1 MASGQTVLQRTPL
14 GLQISQE
21 LRRQILFG
29 HLDAGTPLTQQDLCD
44 RFGTSRMPVRDAI
57 NMLVMD
63 GLATRPNN
71 RDAVVA
77 DITLEDILDAF
88 EVNAHLHALAAVRAI
103 TRGTPEERSRLQN
116 IHDEMGEAVREGN
129 LPRSAKLNGRFHRQL
144 NRMSHSNPIITAL
157 KRVTAFVPADFVKEA
172 PGYALRGYREHES
185 IMDAFTEGEG
195 ERLYEMITHHV
206 MSVAGHLVEMLS
218 NHRREPGAQDRPDDY
233 A

>member
-1 MASGQTVLQRTPL
+1 MAPEQTVLRRTPL

-29 HLDAGTPLTQQDLCD
+29 HLNAGTPLTQQDLCD

-103 TRGTPEERSRLQN
+103 RRGMPEERKRLSG
-116 IHDEMGEAVREGN
+116 IHEEMGRAVGNGN
-129 LPRSAKLNGRFHRQL
+129 LAKSAELNGRFHRQL
-144 NRMSHSNPIITAL
+144 NRMSHSTPIITAL
-157 KRVTAFVPADFVKEA
+157 RRVTAFVPMDFVKEA
-172 PGYALRGYREHES
+172 PDYALRGYREHES
-185 IMDAFTEGEG
+185 IMDAFVEGEG
-195 ERLYEMITHHV
+195 ERVYEMIIHHV
-206 MSVAGHLVEMLS
+206 MSVADHLVEMLS
-218 NHRREPGAQDRPDDY
+218 DHRREPDA
-233 A
+233 

>member
-29 HLDAGTPLTQQDLCD
+29 HLNPGTPLTQQDLCQ

-88 EVNAHLHALAAVRAI
+88 EVNAHLHALASVRAI
-103 TRGTPEERSRLQN
+103 TRGTPDERHRLLN
-116 IHDEMGEAVREGN
+116 IHRQMGQAVENGD
-129 LPRSAKLNGRFHRQL
+129 LPKSAELNGRFHRQL

-157 KRVTAFVPADFVKEA
+157 KRVTAFVPDDFVKEA
-172 PGYALRGYREHES
+172 PDYAIRGYDEHQS
-185 IMDAFTEGEG
+185 IMNAFLGGE
-195 ERLYEMITHHV
+195 EEKLYRMITHHV
-206 MSVAGHLVEMLS
+206 MSVADHLVEMLS
-218 NHRREPGAQDRPDDY
+218 THRREPGG
-233 A
+233 

>member
-1 MASGQTVLQRTPL
+1 MASGQNVLQRTPL

-29 HLDAGTPLTQQDLCD
+29 HLHAGTPLTQQDLCD

-63 GLATRPNN
+63 GLAMRPNN

-103 TRGTPEERSRLQN
+103 TRGTPEERNRLLN
-116 IHDEMGEAVREGN
+116 IHREMGDAVENKN
-129 LPRSAKLNGRFHRQL
+129 LPRSAELNGRFHRQL

-157 KRVTAFVPADFVKEA
+157 KRVTAFVPDDFVKEA
-172 PGYALRGYREHES
+172 PDYAVRGFEEHES
-185 IMDAFTEGEG
+185 IMKAFLAGEG
-195 ERLYEMITHHV
+195 EKLYRMIIHHV
-206 MSVAGHLVEMLS
+206 MSVADHLVDLLS
-218 NHRREPGAQDRPDDY
+218 DHRQEPAV
-233 A
+233 

>member
-1 MASGQTVLQRTPL
+1 MTSQRTVLQRTPL

-29 HLDAGTPLTQQDLCD
+29 HLNPGSPLTQQDLCE

-77 DITLEDILDAF
+77 DITLDDILDAF

-103 TRGTPEERSRLQN
+103 TRGTPEERRRLLN
-116 IHDEMGEAVREGN
+116 IHAEMGNAVATGN
-129 LPRSAKLNGRFHRQL
+129 LPRSAELNGRFHRQL

-157 KRVTAFVPADFVKEA
+157 KRVTAFVPDDFVKEA
-172 PGYALRGYREHES
+172 PDYALRGYEEHQS
-185 IMDAFTEGEG
+185 IVNAFLSGEQQ
-195 ERLYEMITHHV
+195 ELYQMITHHV
-206 MSVAGHLVEMLS
+206 MSVAEHLVEVLS
-218 NHRREPGAQDRPDDY
+218 DQRQEPRH
-233 A
+233 

>member
-1 MASGQTVLQRTPL
+1 MTPAHTVLRRTPL

-29 HLDAGTPLTQQDLCD
+29 HLNPGTPLTQQELCD

-103 TRGTPEERSRLQN
+103 SRGNPDERRRLQR
-116 IHDEMGEAVREGN
+116 IHEEMGRAVRKGD
-129 LPRSAKLNGRFHRQL
+129 LTQSAELNGRFHRQL
-144 NRMSHSNPIITAL
+144 NRMSHSTPIITAL
-157 KRVTAFVPADFVKEA
+157 KRVTAFVPTDFVREA
-172 PGYALRGYREHES
+172 PDYALRGYQQHES
-185 IMDAFTEGEG
+185 IMNALLEGE
-195 ERLYEMITHHV
+195 EKRMYEMIINHV
-206 MSVAGHLVEMLS
+206 MSVADHLVEMLS
-218 NHRREPGAQDRPDDY
+218 SHRQEPGS
-233 A
+233 

>member
-29 HLDAGTPLTQQDLCD
+29 HLNPGTPLTQQDLCE

-77 DITLEDILDAF
+77 DITLKDILDAF

-103 TRGTPEERSRLQN
+103 GRGTADERDRLLT
-116 IHDEMGEAVREGN
+116 IHREMAEAVKDGN
-129 LPRSAKLNGRFHRQL
+129 LPKSAELNGRFHRQL

-157 KRVTAFVPADFVKEA
+157 KRVTAFVPDDFVKEA
-172 PGYALRGYREHES
+172 PDYAMRGYEEHES
-185 IMDAFTEGEG
+185 IMTAFLAGEG
-195 ERLYEMITHHV
+195 EKLYRMIIHHV
-206 MSVAGHLVEMLS
+206 MSVADHLVELLS
-218 NHRREPGAQDRPDDY
+218 DHRQEPAI
-233 A
+233 

>member
-1 MASGQTVLQRTPL
+1 MASGHTVLRRTPL

-29 HLDAGTPLTQQDLCD
+29 HLNPGTPLTQQDLCD

-88 EVNAHLHALAAVRAI
+88 EVNAHLHALASVRAI
-103 TRGTPEERSRLQN
+103 SRGTPEERNRLHS
-116 IHDEMGEAVREGN
+116 IHVKMGEAVGEGD
-129 LPRSAKLNGRFHRQL
+129 LAKCAELNGRFHRQL
-144 NRMSHSNPIITAL
+144 NRMSHSTPIITAL
-157 KRVTAFVPADFVKEA
+157 KRVTAFVPVDFVKEA
-172 PGYALRGYREHES
+172 PDYALRGYREHES
-185 IMDAFTEGEG
+185 IMDAFSEGERD
-195 ERLYEMITHHV
+195 RLYEMITHHV
-206 MSVAGHLVEMLS
+206 MSVADHLVEMLS
-218 NHRREPGAQDRPDDY
+218 THRREPVS
-233 A
+233 

>member
-1 MASGQTVLQRTPL
+1 MASGQTTLRRTSL

-29 HLDAGTPLTQQDLCD
+29 HLNPGTPLTQQDLCE

-88 EVNAHLHALAAVRAI
+88 EVNAHLHALAAVQAT
-103 TRGTPEERSRLQN
+103 TRGTPDERNRLQN
-116 IHDEMGEAVREGN
+116 IHEEMGKASRVETC
-129 LPRSAKLNGRFHRQL
+129 PRARS
-144 NRMSHSNPIITAL
+144 
-157 KRVTAFVPADFVKEA
+157 
-172 PGYALRGYREHES
+172 
-185 IMDAFTEGEG
+185 
-195 ERLYEMITHHV
+195 
-206 MSVAGHLVEMLS
+206 
-218 NHRREPGAQDRPDDY
+218 
-233 A
+233 

>member
-1 MASGQTVLQRTPL
+1 MASVQTTLQRTPL

-29 HLDAGTPLTQQDLCD
+29 HLHPGTPLTQQDLCD

-77 DITLEDILDAF
+77 DITPEDILDAF
-88 EVNAHLHALAAVRAI
+88 EVNAHLHALASVRAI
-103 TRGTPEERSRLQN
+103 TRGTPDERSRLLN
-116 IHDEMGEAVREGN
+116 IHRELGDAVKNGN
-129 LPRSAKLNGRFHRQL
+129 LPRSAELNGRFHRQL

-157 KRVTAFVPADFVKEA
+157 KRVTAFVPDDFVKEA
-172 PGYALRGYREHES
+172 PDYAIRGYEEHQS
-185 IMDAFTEGEG
+185 IMDAFLRGE
-195 ERLYEMITHHV
+195 EEKLYRMITHHV
-206 MSVAGHLVEMLS
+206 MSVADELVEMLS
-218 NHRREPGAQDRPDDY
+218 NHRREPGS
-233 A
+233 

>member
-1 MASGQTVLQRTPL
+1 MASGQTTLRRTSL

-29 HLDAGTPLTQQDLCD
+29 HLNPGTPLTQQDLCD

-71 RDAVVA
+71 RDTVVA

-88 EVNAHLHALAAVRAI
+88 QVNAHLHALAAVRAVK
-103 TRGTPEERSRLQN
+103 RGTPDERNRLQN
-116 IHDEMGEAVREGN
+116 IHEEMGKAVRNGV
-129 LPRSAKLNGRFHRQL
+129 LPRSAELNGRFHRQL

-157 KRVTAFVPADFVKEA
+157 KRVTAFVPDDFVKEA
-172 PGYALRGYREHES
+172 PDYAIRGYDEHES
-185 IMDAFTEGEG
+185 IMSAFLGGE
-195 ERLYEMITHHV
+195 EEKLYEMIIHHV
-206 MSVAGHLVEMLS
+206 MSVADHLVDMLS
-218 NHRREPGAQDRPDDY
+218 SHRRGSNS
-233 A
+233 

>member
-1 MASGQTVLQRTPL
+1 MASGQNVLQRTPL

-29 HLDAGTPLTQQDLCD
+29 HLNAGTPLTQQDLCD

-103 TRGTPEERSRLQN
+103 ARGTPEERNRLLN
-116 IHDEMGEAVREGN
+116 IHREMGEAVEQGD
-129 LPRSAKLNGRFHRQL
+129 LPRSAELNGRFHRQL

-157 KRVTAFVPADFVKEA
+157 KRVTAIVPDDFVKEA
-172 PGYALRGYREHES
+172 PDYAARGFDEHES
-185 IMDAFTEGEG
+185 IMSAFLAGEG
-195 ERLYEMITHHV
+195 EKLYRMIIHHV
-206 MSVAGHLVEMLS
+206 MSVADHLVDLLS
-218 NHRREPGAQDRPDDY
+218 DHRQEPAG
-233 A
+233 

>member
-1 MASGQTVLQRTPL
+1 MVGRCGGLRALRAAAGGVGTVSETGSTGRKGASAVKSPQGGDPDEGIILRARLWHPDRPYFRRTPL

-21 LRRQILFG
+21 VRRQILFG
-29 HLDAGTPLTQQDLCD
+29 HLNPLATPLTQQDLCD

-103 TRGTPEERSRLQN
+103 TRGTP
-116 IHDEMGEAVREGN
+116 
-129 LPRSAKLNGRFHRQL
+129 RSA
-144 NRMSHSNPIITAL
+144 TAC
-157 KRVTAFVPADFVKEA
+157 
-172 PGYALRGYREHES
+172 
-185 IMDAFTEGEG
+185 
-195 ERLYEMITHHV
+195 
-206 MSVAGHLVEMLS
+206 
-218 NHRREPGAQDRPDDY
+218 
-233 A
+233 

>member
-1 MASGQTVLQRTPL
+1 MASGQTTLRRTSL

-29 HLDAGTPLTQQDLCD
+29 HLNPGTPLTQQDLCE

-88 EVNAHLHALAAVRAI
+88 KVNAHLHALAAVRAT
-103 TRGTPEERSRLQN
+103 TRGTPDERNRLQN
-116 IHDEMGEAVREGN
+116 IHDEMGKAIKNGD
-129 LPRSAKLNGRFHRQL
+129 LPKSAELNGRFHRQL
-144 NRMSHSNPIITAL
+144 NRMSHSNPIINRSQTGNRFRSRRL
-157 KRVTAFVPADFVKEA
+157 RERSTGLRLPGLPRTRVN
-172 PGYALRGYREHES
+172 H
-185 IMDAFTEGEG
+185 
-195 ERLYEMITHHV
+195 ERLP
-206 MSVAGHLVEMLS
+206 G
-218 NHRREPGAQDRPDDY
+218 RRERKALLDDHSPCDVSGRSSRRI
-233 A
+233 ALQP